1 MLIYTR
7 GGDEMGI
14 TLRRA
19 MIEDRQQILDVE
31 AKATR
36 NLRYLGQVF
45 EQWVADDEGHL
56 SVAEIDGELTGV
68 GKFTVM
74 PDGSAWLE
82 ALRVSPERQ
91 GLGIGKRFYELFL
104 STARQKGIRT
114 LRMYTGV
121 KNAVS
126 KGLAERFG
134 FHLAAT
140 YRGAWQPVAAGCT
153 QCPQFTKVTDPERAA
168 ALIMPH
174 AERWT
179 GFMVMNRTFM
189 SINPATCAALAREG
203 KVYEEAASGS
213 LIVIGARFMP
223 EQALHVA
230 LFSGDE
236 GACIEFARCQ
246 AAELGVPKLQCM
258 FPPTAQDIQ
267 KTLLSQGFQLE
278 ESDCIVMEVH
288 L

>member
-1 MLIYTR
+1 MV
-7 GGDEMGI
+7 MGI

-19 MIEDRQQILDVE
+19 KQDDYDRILEIE

-36 NLRYLGQVF
+36 NLRYLSEVF
-45 EQWVADDEGHL
+45 GQWVADDEGHL
-56 SVAEIDGELTGV
+56 SVAAIDGELAGV
-68 GKFTVM
+68 GKLTVM

-91 GLGIGKRFYELFL
+91 GLGIGKHFYQLFL

-140 YRGAWQPVAAGCT
+140 YRGAWQPVAESYT
-153 QCPQFTKVTDPERAA
+153 QPTVQFTEVSDPDRAA
-168 ALIMPH
+168 QLIMPH

-189 SINPATCAALAREG
+189 AINPATCAAMAREG
-203 KVYEEAASGS
+203 RVYEHQPTGS
-213 LIVIGARFMP
+213 LIVLGARFMP
-223 EQALHVA
+223 QSALHIA
-230 LFSGDE
+230 LLGGDE
-236 GACIEFARCQ
+236 DACLEFARWK
-246 AAELGVPKLQCM
+246 ATELRVPKLQIM
-258 FPPTAQDIQ
+258 FPPTAEHIQ
-267 KTLLSQGFQLE
+267 GRLLAKGFQVE
-278 ESDCIVMEVH
+278 ESECVVREAH
-288 L
+288 RQ